1 MRLRLAGD
9 HQIENA
15 KTALA
20 AIAAL
25 TERGKLNISRDNI
38 KEGLKNAVNPA
49 RLETLHEN
57 PLVLLDGAHNPN
69 GIEALKKAIDRFLGG
84 KKIICMM
91 GMLADK
97 DIDSALALLDGVF
110 DTIYTVPIDNPR
122 ALSSEA
128 LAEKCRAHAKEIRFF
143 DNAESGLDAAYA
155 KAENEN
161 AALLICGSLYLAGA
175 IRPYILE
182 KFS

>member
-1 MRLRLAGD
+1 
-9 HQIENA
+9 
-15 KTALA
+15 
-20 AIAAL
+20 
-25 TERGKLNISRDNI
+25 
-38 KEGLKNAVNPA
+38 
-49 RLETLHEN
+49 
-57 PLVLLDGAHNPN
+57 
-69 GIEALKKAIDRFLGG
+69 
-84 KKIICMM
+84 MM

-143 DNAESGLDAAYA
+143 DNAESGFDAAYA